1 MTGGGL
7 GAFVPETIRV
17 DLRDRVVDIKPLTV
31 GQLPA
36 FSRAVTPILP
46 ALLSGQ
52 IMPALMAEPE
62 ALVSAVAV
70 STGLDPSDLRAM
82 DPVDFVALAQAVIE
96 VNVDFFARRLLP
108 ATRAAEQAILA
119 QMVALAPPD
128 GDLSLPGS
136 ANAGTG

>member
-1 MTGGGL
+1 MTGGL
-7 GAFVPETIRV
+7 GAFVPETTRV
-17 DLRDRVVDIKPLTV
+17 NLRDRVVDIRPLTV

-70 STGLDPSDLRAM
+70 STGLDPADLRAM

-108 ATRAAEQAILA
+108 AAKAAEQAILA
-119 QMVALAPPD
+119 RMVALAPPD
-128 GDLSLPGS
+128 GDSSLPGS